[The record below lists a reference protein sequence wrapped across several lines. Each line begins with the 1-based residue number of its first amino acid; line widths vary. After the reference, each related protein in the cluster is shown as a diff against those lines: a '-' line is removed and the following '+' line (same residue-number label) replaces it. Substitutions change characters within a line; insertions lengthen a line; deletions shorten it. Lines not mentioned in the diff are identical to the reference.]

1 MITLAKML
9 LRANIQIQF
18 TVHDM
23 PDINSINL
31 LNEVPASIYSEQ
43 QLNQVKNNISTRTE
57 QAIENIKN
65 SLETGVKQNINS
77 LQTPVTPSNITNAPS
92 IPNTDNVSQY
102 LPDPKELLLAKLPFF
117 AQGLVNLDM
126 IKRFSEKVV
135 EDAQTSANQI
145 KQIQQQEESAKE
157 QANLVY
163 RRSTGR

>member
-1 MITLAKML
+1 
-9 LRANIQIQF
+9 
-18 TVHDM
+18 
-23 PDINSINL
+23 
-31 LNEVPASIYSEQ
+31 
-43 QLNQVKNNISTRTE
+43 
-57 QAIENIKN
+57 
-65 SLETGVKQNINS
+65 
-77 LQTPVTPSNITNAPS
+77 VTPSNITNAPS